1 MKIKNGFIKR
11 TVNNVQVAVAVG
23 EAADTFNGMITL
35 NGSAA
40 FLWDLL
46 AEDKTQEQLVDA
58 MLEKYDIEKEIAE
71 RDVSSFVEKAKNAGI
86 IE

>member
-11 TVNNVQVAVAVG
+11 SVNNVQVAVAVG
-23 EAADTFNGMITL
+23 EAAEKFNGMITL

-58 MLEKYDIEKEIAE
+58 MLEKYDIDRQTAE
-71 RDVSSFVEKAKNAGI
+71 RDVSAFVEKARSAGI

>member
-23 EAADTFNGMITL
+23 EAAASFNGMITL

-46 AEDKTQEQLVDA
+46 QEDKTQEQLVDA
-58 MLEKYDIEKEIAE
+58 MLEKYNIDKETAS
-71 RDVSSFVEKAKNAGI
+71 RDVAAFVEKAKGAGI